1 MNADKIYSNF
11 DGGNLQCLCDDL
23 VAEQQNSWLEL
34 GEAYGS
40 LKGVRARDLECDGFA
55 VRLQH
60 NPGRTI
66 NTLASVDR
74 QDINARKCFLC
85 AENLPPEQKG
95 ILYRDE
101 HLILCNP
108 RPVFHSHLTVTHIQH
123 GPQNI
128 ADSIDSFLRLAAD
141 LGPGWT
147 VLYNGPQC
155 GASAP
160 DHLHFQAVPSGRM
173 PVEKVIV
180 DEKSQ
185 ALLAEVDGIHLS
197 RILRMGREIVILK
210 GDNRTALGNAFKK
223 FLSVLQEVL
232 GIDEEPMMNIAGLYK
247 EGSWRLLVFPRVK
260 HRPDVF
266 FREGDERVVVSPAVI
281 EMCGVVVA
289 PMERD
294 FERLDAPLV
303 EGIFK
308 EVSLDAATVD
318 KAVAKMS
325 LMAHSR
331 TKHEILISQGSILT
345 KEGQS

>member
-11 DGGNLQCLCDDL
+11 DGGNLQRLCDDL

-34 GEAYGS
+34 GEAYVS

-85 AENLPPEQKG
+85 AENLPQEQKG
-95 ILYRDE
+95 ILYRGE
-101 HLILCNP
+101 YLILCNP
-108 RPVFHSHLTVTHIQH
+108 RPVFHSHLTVTHLQH

-147 VLYNGPQC
+147 VLYNGPKC

-173 PVEKVIV
+173 PAEKVIY
-180 DEKSQ
+180 DEKRQ
-185 ALLAEVDGIHLS
+185 ELLAEVDGIPLA
-197 RILRMGREIVILK
+197 RMRGMGREIIVLA
-210 GDNRTALGNAFKK
+210 GDNPSALGNALKK
-223 FLSVLQEVL
+223 LLNSLQRAFC
-232 GIDEEPMMNIAGLYK
+232 INEEPMMNIAAFY
-247 EGSWRLLVFPRVK
+247 EDATWRLLIFPRQK

-266 FREGDERVVVSPAVI
+266 FREDDERVVVSPAVI
-281 EMCGVVVA
+281 EMGGVIVA
-289 PMERD
+289 PMEKD
-294 FERLDAPLV
+294 FERLDAHLV
-303 EGIFK
+303 EGIFR

-318 KAVAKMS
+318 EAVAKMLLAARS
-325 LMAHSR
+325 P
-331 TKHEILISQGSILT
+331 
-345 KEGQS
+345 

>member
-1 MNADKIYSNF
+1 MNANKIYADFNG
-11 DGGNLQCLCDDL
+11 DDLRDLCSTL
-23 VAEQQNSWLEL
+23 VAEQQNTWPEL

-40 LKGVRARDLECDGFA
+40 LKDVRVRDLECDGFA
-55 VRLQH
+55 VRLQY

-85 AENLPPEQKG
+85 AENIPPEQKG
-95 ILYRDE
+95 ILYRDAY
-101 HLILCNP
+101 LVLCNP

-123 GPQNI
+123 SPQSI
-128 ADSIDSFLRLAAD
+128 GDSIDTFLRLAAD
-141 LGPGWT
+141 LGPGWA

-185 ALLAEVDGIHLS
+185 VLLAEVDGIPLS
-197 RILRMGREIVILK
+197 RVRGMGREIVILA
-210 GDNRTALGNAFKK
+210 GYDIAALGNAFKR
-223 FLSVLQEVL
+223 FLSGLQEVYR
-232 GIDEEPMMNIAGLYK
+232 IDEEPMMNIAGLYK
-247 EGSWRLLVFPRVK
+247 EGTWRLLIFPRAK

-266 FREGDERVVVSPAVI
+266 FREGEERVVVSPAVI
-281 EMCGVVVA
+281 EMGGVIVT
-289 PMERD
+289 PMEKD

-303 EGIFK
+303 EGIFR

-325 LMAHSR
+325 LIAHRS
-331 TKHEILISQGSILT
+331 
-345 KEGQS
+345 

>member
-1 MNADKIYSNF
+1 MNADKIYSSFN
-11 DGGNLQCLCDDL
+11 GGDLQRLCDDL

-40 LKGVRARDLECDGFA
+40 LKGVRVRDLGCDGFA

-85 AENLPPEQKG
+85 AENLPQEQKG
-95 ILYRDE
+95 ILYRGE
-101 HLILCNP
+101 YLILCNP
-108 RPVFHSHLTVTHIQH
+108 RPVFHSHLTVTHLQH

-147 VLYNGPQC
+147 VLYNGPKC

-173 PVEKVIV
+173 PIEKEII
-180 DEKSQ
+180 DEKRL
-185 ALLAEVDGIHLS
+185 AMIAEVDGIPLA
-197 RILRMGREIVILK
+197 RMRGMGREIIVLA
-210 GDNRTALGNAFKK
+210 GDNPSALGNALKK
-223 FLSVLQEVL
+223 LLNSLQRAFC
-232 GIDEEPMMNIAGLYK
+232 INEEPMMNIAAFY
-247 EGSWRLLVFPRVK
+247 EDATWRLLIFPRQK

-266 FREGDERVVVSPAVI
+266 FREDDERVVVSPAVI
-281 EMCGVVVA
+281 EMGGVIVA
-289 PMERD
+289 PMEKD
-294 FERLDAPLV
+294 FERLDAHLV
-303 EGIFK
+303 EGIFR

-318 KAVAKMS
+318 EAVAKMLLAARS
-325 LMAHSR
+325 P
-331 TKHEILISQGSILT
+331 
-345 KEGQS
+345 